1 MKEKF
6 LCIAENNKRSKTF
19 SVPIKKEITKADKER
34 NENLITI
41 SYKIKFNASGRFM
54 ASSLLNLYDSLIK
67 FKDLDFFTPIKSV
80 YKNLTKYRC
89 LPFSKNYSNKIAK
102 T

>member
-34 NENLITI
+34 NENLRTI
-41 SYKIKFNASGRFM
+41 SYKIKFKDIGRFM
-54 ASSLLNLYDSLIK
+54 ASSLLNLDDSLMR
-67 FKDLDFFTPIKSV
+67 FKDFDFFSPTKSV
-80 YKNLTKYRC
+80 YKNLTKYRS
-89 LPFSKNYSNKIAK
+89 LPFRKNYSNKIAE